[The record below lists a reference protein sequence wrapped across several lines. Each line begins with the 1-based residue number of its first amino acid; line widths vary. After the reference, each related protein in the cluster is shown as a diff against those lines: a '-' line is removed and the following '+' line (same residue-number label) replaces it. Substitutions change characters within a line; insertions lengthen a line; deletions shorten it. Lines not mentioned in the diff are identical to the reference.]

1 MNAHTLTIND
11 QRRHDLDWLRLIAII
26 ILLFFHTGMWFNHWG
41 WHVKNNE
48 LSYSFQYWMVW
59 SHYFRMPLLLFIS
72 GAGTLMALGKRTP
85 SQFRRERFRRLF
97 IPLVFGMFVVV
108 PPQIYYE
115 HIKEYNGYWDFYK
128 TVFNFVPYPKGSF
141 SWHHLWF
148 ILYLFIYS
156 LLALPLL
163 TFLRSERS
171 VKFREKVFSFLST
184 PAGLLFIPS
193 TLLLVT
199 QILLRPFFPEETH
212 DLIKDWAYF
221 TFYFLF
227 FVYGI
232 VCYSNPNLWNSI
244 GMNRKFL
251 LTVLLVSLIP
261 FYVCYFHFRGLLA
274 LPLTENTIETTF
286 DVVAIF
292 VSWFTVITIIAYG
305 QHYLNKPHRWLTIAN
320 EGLYPFYILHQT
332 VIIAIGYYIVQ
343 LPWGIAA
350 KYWTISFLT
359 LLSFVV
365 FYLAVI
371 RPFNAMRFVFGM
383 KPKKKEKELIAKG

>member
-1 MNAHTLTIND
+1 MSQQTLTIND

-97 IPLVFGMFVVV
+97 IPLVFGMFIVV

-171 VKFREKVFSFLST
+171 VKFRQKVFSFLST

-193 TLLLVT
+193 VILLVS

-227 FVYGI
+227 FVYGVI
-232 VCYSNPNLWNSI
+232 CYSNPNLWNSI

-251 LTVLLVSLIP
+251 LMVLVVALIP
-261 FYVCYFHFRGLLA
+261 FYGCYFHFRGLVE
-274 LPLTENTIETTF
+274 LPWTSDTVETIF
-286 DVVAIF
+286 DVTAIF
-292 VSWFTVITIIAYG
+292 VSWFTVITIIAFG
-305 QHYLNKPHRWLTIAN
+305 QHYLNKPHKWLTIAN

-359 LLSFVV
+359 LFSCVA

-383 KPKKKEKELIAKG
+383 KPKRKAKD

>member
-1 MNAHTLTIND
+1 MSQHTLTIND

-97 IPLVFGMFVVV
+97 IPLVFGMFIVV

-171 VKFREKVFSFLST
+171 VKFREKAFSFLST

-193 TLLLVT
+193 VILLVT
-199 QILLRPFFPEETH
+199 QILLRPFFPDETH

-251 LTVLLVSLIP
+251 LAVLLVALIP
-261 FYVCYFHFRGLLA
+261 FYGCYFHFRGLVE
-274 LPLTENTIETTF
+274 LPVTEDTLETIF
-286 DVVAIF
+286 DVTAIF

-305 QHYLNKPHRWLTIAN
+305 QHYLNKPHKWLTIAN

-359 LLSFVV
+359 LFSCVA

-383 KPKKKEKELIAKG
+383 KPKKKAKD